1 MSLDILATVPIE
13 EMSASQLRRA
23 LRAVANDRLPHHKK
37 KDEDKEKDKDDA
49 ADDNDSL
56 VDLDREK
63 GDSKPPQVNKDDLP
77 TSAKKDDE
85 EEDED
90 EDEDKGDD

>member
-37 KDEDKEKDKDDA
+37 KDEEKEKDKDDA
-49 ADDNDSL
+49 AEDNDSL

-90 EDEDKGDD
+90 EGDD

>member
-37 KDEDKEKDKDDA
+37 KDEEKEKDKDDA
-49 ADDNDSL
+49 AEDNDSL

-77 TSAKKDDE
+77 ASAKKDDE

-90 EDEDKGDD
+90 EGDD

>member
-23 LRAVANDRLPHHKK
+23 LRAVASDRLPHHKK
-37 KDEDKEKDKDDA
+37 KDEEKEKDKDEA
-49 ADDNDSL
+49 ADENDSL

-63 GDSKPPQVNKDDLP
+63 GDSKPPKVQEDDLP
-77 TSAKKDDE
+77 IASKKKEEE
-85 EEDED
+85 EEDE
-90 EDEDKGDD
+90 GDD

>member
-37 KDEDKEKDKDDA
+37 KDEEKEKDKDDA
-49 ADDNDSL
+49 ADENDSL

-63 GDSKPPQVNKDDLP
+63 GDSKPPKVQEDDLP
-77 TSAKKDDE
+77 IASKKKE
-85 EEDED
+85 EEYED
-90 EDEDKGDD
+90 EGDD

>member
-37 KDEDKEKDKDDA
+37 KDEEKEKDKDDA
-49 ADDNDSL
+49 ADENDSL

-63 GDSKPPQVNKDDLP
+63 GDSKPPKVQEDDLP
-77 TSAKKDDE
+77 IASKKKE

-90 EDEDKGDD
+90 EGDD

>member
-37 KDEDKEKDKDDA
+37 KEEEKEKDKDDA
-49 ADDNDSL
+49 ADENDSL

-63 GDSKPPQVNKDDLP
+63 GDSKPPKVQEDDLP
-77 TSAKKDDE
+77 IASKKE

-90 EDEDKGDD
+90 EGDD

>member
-37 KDEDKEKDKDDA
+37 NDKEKEKDKDEA
-49 ADDNDSL
+49 ADENDSL

-63 GDSKPPQVNKDDLP
+63 GDSKPPKVQADDLP
-77 TSAKKDDE
+77 VASKKK
-85 EEDED
+85 EDED
-90 EDEDKGDD
+90 EDEGDD

>member
-13 EMSASQLRRA
+13 ELSASQLRRA

-37 KDEDKEKDKDDA
+37 KDEEKEKDKDDA
-49 ADDNDSL
+49 ADENDSL

-63 GDSKPPQVNKDDLP
+63 GDSKPPKVQEDDLP
-77 TSAKKDDE
+77 VSSKKKE

-90 EDEDKGDD
+90 EGDD

>member
-37 KDEDKEKDKDDA
+37 KDDEKEKDKDDA
-49 ADDNDSL
+49 ADENDSL

-63 GDSKPPQVNKDDLP
+63 GDSKPPKVQEDDLP
-77 TSAKKDDE
+77 IASKKKE

-90 EDEDKGDD
+90 EGGD